1 MGAPL
6 AHRTAVV
13 RRIVSPGV
21 AEIALLR
28 QTECAL
34 SCKDC
39 EGCPQKP
46 ERELIALA
54 DDPVG
59 ASPGDVVEVRSA
71 VGSPARAAL
80 LICLPPCAALILGWL
95 LGAVLAWGEGG
106 RILASFALLPA
117 GFLPA
122 RLADRAA
129 HGRREFTVTS
139 VRR

>member
-1 MGAPL
+1 MRETI
-6 AHRTAVV
+6 AHQTAVV

-21 AEIALLR
+21 AEISLLR
-28 QTECAL
+28 HTECAL
-34 SCKDC
+34 GCKDC

-46 ERELIALA
+46 TRELLALA

-59 ASPGDVVEVRSA
+59 VSPGDVVEVRSA

-80 LICLPPCAALILGWL
+80 LLCLPPCAALILGWL
-95 LGAVLAWGEGG
+95 LGAALSWGEMG
-106 RILASFALLPA
+106 RVLASFALLPV

-122 RLADRAA
+122 LLADRTAR
-129 HGRREFTVTS
+129 GRGEFTVIS